1 MPRGRKPNAVKA
13 AENKKYTPTGE
24 VYFSLDIGTRTVVG
38 IVGEKR
44 EDDFH
49 VIDCVSIPH
58 NKRAMTDGQIED
70 IEEVSKVASK
80 VIADLEKNLG
90 IKLENVAIAAAGRA
104 LRTKHVKVDIDI
116 EGRDVI
122 TEDMVRSFEMEAVQH
137 AQTELDNENPE
148 GSVNFY
154 CVGHSI
160 INFYLDDYPLKN
172 FVGHRGKT
180 VTVDMIAAFLPETV
194 VESLYAVTDKLG
206 LEVKSLTLEPIAAMN
221 VIIPPEVRL
230 INIALVDIGAGTS
243 DIAISKGG
251 SIVAYAMATTA
262 GDEITEEIIR
272 NYLVDFNTAEQ
283 MKLSATK
290 EEFTYTDIL
299 GLEHTISSEEFFKS
313 LYPAVDLL
321 ATTIAENIVAANGG
335 EKPAAVFLV
344 GGGSRVEGLA
354 AKLSEKLGIPEER
367 VAIGNSKVIRH
378 ITTEKPYVLK
388 GPEFITPVGIGVTA
402 TMSGGYD
409 FSTIILNGKKIR
421 AFNKNGMSMLDILSM
436 AGYRSTSLLGRSG
449 RNLTYTIDGN
459 QKLVKGGMS
468 DPAVITVNGLPANI
482 NSLVN
487 KGDKVDIVP
496 AKNGED
502 AAILL
507 SEAVE
512 GFNPLSVKLSG
523 MDYKAGVFAVVNEKE
538 IYDGNYRV
546 ENFDNIRTVKILTI
560 GELLTK
566 LDADPEN
573 FVVFK
578 GKRILPVEYL
588 IADGD
593 EYTIEERDT
602 LPANIVSEEAIP
614 EPVAE
619 AETPKVEEVIP
630 EPAPIVEEVYEEDF
644 TEDEIDKILSE
655 VKEETKVE
663 APVKPVQNEE
673 EPPSLLTDKKGVT
686 VILNGKTLSMNLQK
700 NCTENIFLELMAYAD
715 IDTQNPQGD
724 DIDMTRNGKPAT
736 YMDVLKDGDV
746 CSIKWITRRK
756 K

>member
-1 MPRGRKPNAVKA
+1 MPRGRKPNSAKL
-13 AENKKYTPTGE
+13 AENKKYTPSGE
-24 VYFSLDIGTRTVVG
+24 IFFSLDIGTRTVVG
-38 IVGEKR
+38 VVGEKR

-49 VIDCVSIPH
+49 VIDCVSVPH

-70 IEEVSKVASK
+70 IDEVAKIASK
-80 VIADLEKNLG
+80 VIAELEKNLG
-90 IKLENVAIAAAGRA
+90 IKLKEVAIAAAGRA
-104 LRTKHVKVDIDI
+104 LRTKHVRVDIDI

-122 TEDMVRSFEMEAVQH
+122 TEDMVRSFEMEAVQQ

-160 INFYLDDYPLKN
+160 VNFYLDDYPLKN

-180 VTVDMIAAFLPETV
+180 VTVDMLAAFLPETV

-262 GDEITEEIIR
+262 GDEITEEIIK

-283 MKLSATK
+283 MKLSSSK
-290 EEFTYTDIL
+290 EEFSYTDIL

-344 GGGSRVEGLA
+344 GGGSRAEGLPV
-354 AKLSEKLGIPEER
+354 KLAEKLGIPEER

-378 ITTEKPYVLK
+378 ITTEKAFVFK
-388 GPEFITPVGIGVTA
+388 GPEYITPVGIGVTA

-421 AFNKNGMSMLDILSM
+421 AFNRNGMSMLDILSM
-436 AGYRSTSLLGRSG
+436 AGYRSTSLIGRSG

-459 QKLVKGGMS
+459 QKLVKGGTP
-468 DPAVITVNGLPANI
+468 DPAMITVNDLPANI
-482 NSLVN
+482 NTLVD
-487 KGDKVDIVP
+487 KGDKIDIIP

-538 IYDGNYRV
+538 VYDGNYRI

-560 GELLTK
+560 GELLNK
-566 LDADPEN
+566 LDASHEN

-578 GKRILPVEYL
+578 GKRILPTDYL

-602 LPANIVSEEAIP
+602 VVIKEETIAEETPVVSETIVSAP
-614 EPVAE
+614 ETAPVY
-619 AETPKVEEVIP
+619 ETAS
-630 EPAPIVEEVYEEDF
+630 EPSYEEDF
-644 TEDEIDKILSE
+644 TEEEIAEILSE
-655 VKEETKVE
+655 IKEETK
-663 APVKPVQNEE
+663 APTSYKEEKKDE